1 MGDFVAML
9 SEHHRR
15 FVVDCCL
22 ALSVELVH
30 VLGKRKSRDV
40 NDLVRA
46 RKSIPWAL
54 RQRFPELSYPD
65 IGGLLKRDHSTIMYS
80 VAAFG
85 EALDNREGWAL
96 YAARELLN
104 PVPPVKLELALES
117 LGHG

>member
-1 MGDFVAML
+1 MK
-9 SEHHRR
+9 SEQHRR

-30 VLGKRKSRDV
+30 VLGKRKSRDM

-54 RQRFPELSYPD
+54 RQRFPGLSYPD
-65 IGGLLKRDHSTIMYS
+65 IGAMLKRDHSTIMYS

-96 YAARELLN
+96 YAARELLE
-104 PVPPVKLELALES
+104 PVPPLRLELALES
-117 LGHG
+117 LGYG